1 MGRRTK
7 RTSQDEE
14 ACLAVRVGSLVH
26 LKSWNYLMLGIIL
39 ETPNSA
45 SIVKVFWMD
54 DIISKY
60 VHIEDIDIIRR

>member
-1 MGRRTK
+1 MGRGSK
-7 RTSQDEE
+7 RASQDEE
-14 ACLAVRVGSLVH
+14 ACLVVRVGSLVH
-26 LKSWNYLMLGIIL
+26 LKSWNHLMLGIIL

>member
-1 MGRRTK
+1 MGRRAK
-7 RTSQDEE
+7 CTSQDEE
-14 ACLAVRVGSLVH
+14 TCLVVRVGSLVH
-26 LKSWNYLMLGIIL
+26 LKSWNHLMLGIIL

-54 DIISKY
+54 DIISRY

>member
-1 MGRRTK
+1 
-7 RTSQDEE
+7 
-14 ACLAVRVGSLVH
+14 VRVGSLVH
-26 LKSWNYLMLGIIL
+26 LKSWNYPMFGIIL

-54 DIISKY
+54 SIISKY

>member
-1 MGRRTK
+1 MGRGSK

-14 ACLAVRVGSLVH
+14 ACLVVRVGSLVH
-26 LKSWNYLMLGIIL
+26 LKSWNHLMLGIIL